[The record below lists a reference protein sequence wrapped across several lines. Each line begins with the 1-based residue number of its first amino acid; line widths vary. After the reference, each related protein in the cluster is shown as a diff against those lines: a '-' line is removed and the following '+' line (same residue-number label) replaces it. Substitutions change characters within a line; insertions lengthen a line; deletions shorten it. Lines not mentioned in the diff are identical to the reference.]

1 MTSADAGSVF
11 VIISFI
17 LMVLGTVGSSF
28 AIWYYQKE
36 SKRIREEKRER
47 NRRKRE
53 KEAAAVVIAANG
65 DIQVN
70 DDDELIDADNSR
82 DDLSQRSGSIATS
95 ADTEGPNRSRSSTK
109 RRSKKET

>member
-11 VIISFI
+11 VILFFV

-36 SKRIREEKRER
+36 AKRIREEKRER

-70 DDDELIDADNSR
+70 DDDELIDADSHR
-82 DDLSQRSGSIATS
+82 DDLS
-95 ADTEGPNRSRSSTK
+95 
-109 RRSKKET
+109 